1 MKRNVLLIGGALLIW
16 LSAMIGL
23 VTLPKYLVNEAEKS
37 TMDSLYVPLEVRK
50 GHQLYVREGC
60 VYCHSQQVRPEGFGA
75 DVGRGWGKASLP
87 EDYKG
92 LTPHILGTMRTGPD
106 LSNIGNRQPSRDW
119 HYIHLYNP
127 RAVVPQSIMP
137 PYPWL
142 FEVVDKQAR
151 PNTRGISLPPKYQIP
166 DKKVI
171 PTEEA
176 EHLVDYLLS
185 LNQKRSD
192 E

>member
-1 MKRNVLLIGGALLIW
+1 MIFLSGALLIW

-23 VTLPKYLVNEAEKS
+23 VTLPKYLVQSSEQA
-37 TMDSLYVPLEVRK
+37 TTDSLYVPPEIKK
-50 GHQLYVREGC
+50 GHAIYVEEGC

-75 DVGRGWGKASLP
+75 DAERGWGIASRAV
-87 EDYKG
+87 DYKG
-92 LTPHILGTMRTGPD
+92 LTPHVLGTMRTGPD
-106 LSNIGNRQPSRDW
+106 LSNIGKRQPSRDW

-142 FEVVDKQAR
+142 FEVVDEDRR
-151 PNTRGISLPPKYQIP
+151 PGTPGLNLSPDYKIP
-166 DKKVI
+166 GKKVI

-185 LNQKRSD
+185 LKQER